1 MSKLP
6 FILFINLLSSFTFAQ
21 ENYISGKIYDAVS
34 KEPLIGVNIKVN
46 NSRGAVTDFNG
57 GYKLLLESGS
67 HKIMYSYIGYES
79 QLISLEIYK
88 STLKDIY
95 LSEEDSQLDVMV
107 VSASKFKQK
116 LEEVTVS
123 VDVIGAK
130 LIESKNCIT
139 LADVIRN
146 APGVQ
151 LTDGQLNIRAGSGW
165 SYGTGSRVLVM
176 VDDMPILSADQ
187 GEVEF
192 NLIPMEN
199 VEQLEIIKGASS
211 ALYGSSALNGVV
223 NIKTKMP
230 GLEPKT
236 TIGVFHGFWDAPKD
250 SSLKWWGDSIE
261 DTRWRSGISMT
272 HSRKIKNFDLVLS
285 ANHYNDRGFVKGVNN
300 IQTRLSLNTRYV
312 KDDLTFGVNGNYMQ
326 RESPLFAM
334 WSSDTSAYIP
344 YDGSAVPNTGS
355 RFYIDPYVT
364 FYKNFFKHTLR
375 SRILRRN
382 ITYINNN
389 PSTITSLMTFNEY
402 QNQYRTDNTTITTGA
417 TLTTLMGKAY
427 AYGGVDN
434 PLFGKNISGYA
445 QFDHKVSKWNFS
457 AGARYEYFNLDTIEV
472 GRPVIRAGI
481 NYELKEGFNA
491 RASFGQG
498 FRFPT
503 ITELYMQGDIGPVN
517 LYNNPSLKPESGWTS
532 EIGFK
537 KVFKID
543 NFSGYID
550 LAGFVMEYDNMME
563 FTFGKFGPDTD
574 DLFGIGFKSL
584 NVGKTRIPGIEFSL
598 NGTGDIGDNLNF
610 SLICGYTFSNPYS
623 VNPNNAFDNV
633 QTISSPVYSQIVN
646 NFVLNGPND
655 STYTFIN
662 TSSDTTNYTLKYRHR
677 QTIRFDLEMKYKKKF
692 SLGFSYQFNS
702 MMNNI
707 DYVFTEYLFNSY
719 VDLGINNSMKELNN
733 GYHLFDARIKY
744 KFDNGFS
751 LGLLGENIF
760 NTPYLIRPANM
771 GSPRT
776 FMLQIR
782 AEF

>member
-1 MSKLP
+1 MSKLYLL
-6 FILFINLLSSFTFAQ
+6 LFATLYSCIFLAQ
-21 ENYISGKIYDAVS
+21 ETFVSGKILDAVT

-46 NSRGAVTDFNG
+46 NSKGTVTDFNG
-57 GYKLLLESGS
+57 EYTLSLEPGS
-67 HKIMYSYIGYES
+67 HKIMYSYIGYQT
-79 QLISLEIYK
+79 QLVPVQITKAIV
-88 STLKDIY
+88 KDIY
-95 LSEEDSQLDVMV
+95 LVEENNQLDVMV

-199 VEQLEIIKGASS
+199 VEQMEIIKGASS

-230 GLEPKT
+230 GIEPKT
-236 TIGVFHGFWDAPKD
+236 TVGFFQGFWDAPSD
-250 SSLKWWGDSIE
+250 TNLNWWGD
-261 DTRWRSGISMT
+261 DTRWRSGVSMT
-272 HSRKIKNFDLVLS
+272 HSRKIKKLDLVLS
-285 ANHYNDRGFVKGVNN
+285 ANHYNDKGFVKDVNN
-300 IQTRLSLNTRYV
+300 VQTRLSMNTRYV
-312 KDDLTFGVNGNYMQ
+312 KDDVTFGINANYMQ

-344 YDGSAVPNTGS
+344 FDGTAIPNAGS
-355 RFYIDPYVT
+355 RFYIDPYIT

-382 ITYINNN
+382 ITYVNNN
-389 PSTITSLMTFNEY
+389 PSTITSLLTFNEY
-402 QNQYRTDNTTITTGA
+402 QNQYRTDNTTITSGA
-417 TLTTLMGKAY
+417 TLTTLMGRAY
-427 AYGGVDN
+427 AYGGE
-434 PLFGKNISGYA
+434 LKGKNISGYT
-445 QFDHKVSKWNFS
+445 QIDYKVSKWNFS
-457 AGARYEYFNLDTIEV
+457 GGARYEYFDLDTIKV
-472 GRPVIRAGI
+472 GRPVFRAGV
-481 NYELKEGFNA
+481 NYKLKEGFNV

-503 ITELYMQGDIGPVN
+503 ITELYMRGDIGPVN
-517 LYNNPSLKPESGWTS
+517 LYNNLNLRPESGWTS

-543 NFSGYID
+543 DFSGYID
-550 LAGFVMEYDNMME
+550 LVGFLMEYNDMME
-563 FTFGKFGPDTD
+563 FTFGQWGPTSDP
-574 DLFGIGFKSL
+574 LFGIGFISQ
-584 NVGKTRIPGIEFSL
+584 NVGTTKIPGFEFTL
-598 NGTGDIGDNLNF
+598 NGSGSISENF
-610 SLICGYTFSNPYS
+610 SFAILSGFTWSNPISVYPDSSFATNYSNTIDYTFN
-623 VNPNNAFDNV
+623 
-633 QTISSPVYSQIVN
+633 
-646 NFVLNGPND
+646 
-655 STYTFIN
+655 N
-662 TSSDTTNYTLKYRHR
+662 TSSDTTGSVLKYRHR
-677 QTIRFDLEMKYKKKF
+677 QTVRFDLEFKYKDAF
-692 SLGFSYQFNS
+692 SLGFSYQYNAK
-702 MMNNI
+702 MINI
-707 DYVFTEYLFNSY
+707 DEVFTTELFNLDNPNIGT
-719 VDLGINNSMKELNN
+719 VDLGINNSLERLNN

-744 KFDNGFS
+744 KFENGFT

-776 FMLQIR
+776 FMLQLR

>member
-1 MSKLP
+1 MTKFRFLLII
-6 FILFINLLSSFTFAQ
+6 ILFSFYASAQ
-21 ENYISGKIYDAVS
+21 ENNISGIIYDAVS
-34 KEPLIGVNIKVN
+34 KEPLIGVNVKVN
-46 NSRGAVTDFNG
+46 NSKGGVTDFNG
-57 GYKLLLESGS
+57 NYKLKLETGS
-67 HKIMYSYIGYES
+67 HKIMYSYIGYET
-79 QLISLEIYK
+79 QLINLDITESVV
-88 STLKDIY
+88 KDIY
-95 LSEEDSQLDVMV
+95 LKEEDSQLDVMV

-199 VEQLEIIKGASS
+199 VEQMEIIKGASS

-236 TIGVFHGFWDAPKD
+236 TIGFFQGFWDAPKD
-250 SSLKWWGDSIE
+250 SNLKWWGDSLS
-261 DTRWRSGISMT
+261 DMRWRSGLSMT
-272 HSRKIKNFDLVLS
+272 HSRKIKNLDLVLS
-285 ANHYNDRGFVKGVNN
+285 ANHYNDRGFVKDVNN

-312 KDDLTFGVNGNYMQ
+312 KDDLTFGINANYMQ

-344 YDGSAVPNTGS
+344 YEGSAIPNYGS
-355 RFYIDPYVT
+355 RFYIDPYLT

-382 ITYINNN
+382 VTYVNNN
-389 PSTITSLMTFNEY
+389 PSTITSVMTFNEY
-402 QNQYRTDNTTITTGA
+402 QNQYRTDNLTLTSGA
-417 TLTTLMGKAY
+417 TLTTLWGDAY
-427 AYGGVDN
+427 AYGEHS
-434 PLFGKNISGYA
+434 GKNISGYT
-445 QFDHKVSKWNFS
+445 QFDYKLSKWNFS
-457 AGARYEYFNLDTIEV
+457 TGARYEYFDLDTIKV
-472 GRPVIRAGI
+472 GRPVLRAGI
-481 NYELKEGFNA
+481 NYEIKEGFNA

-503 ITELYMQGDIGPVN
+503 ITELYMKGDIGPVN
-517 LYNNPSLKPESGWTS
+517 LYNNPSLKPESGWTT

-550 LAGFVMEYDNMME
+550 LVGFIMEYDNMME

-574 DLFGIGFKSL
+574 ELFGIGFKSL

-598 NGTGDIGDNLNF
+598 NGAGNIGENFDFNLIF
-610 SLICGYTFSNPYS
+610 GYTFSNPYS
-623 VNPNNAFDNV
+623 VNPYNSFADV

-677 QTIRFDLEMKYKKKF
+677 QTLRFDLEVKYKKKF

-707 DYVFTEYLFNSY
+707 DYVFTDYLFNSY
-719 VDLGINNSMKELNN
+719 VELGINNSMDELNN

-776 FMLQIR
+776 FMLQLR

>member
-1 MSKLP
+1 MTKFRFLLII
-6 FILFINLLSSFTFAQ
+6 ILFSFYASAQ
-21 ENYISGKIYDAVS
+21 ENNISGIIYDAVS
-34 KEPLIGVNIKVN
+34 KEPLIGVNVKVN
-46 NSRGAVTDFNG
+46 NSKGGVTDFNG
-57 GYKLLLESGS
+57 NYKLKLETGS
-67 HKIMYSYIGYES
+67 HKIMYSYIGYET
-79 QLISLEIYK
+79 QLINLDITESVVKDLY
-88 STLKDIY
+88 LK
-95 LSEEDSQLDVMV
+95 EEDSQLDVMV

-199 VEQLEIIKGASS
+199 VEQMEIIKGASS

-236 TIGVFHGFWDAPKD
+236 TIGFFQGFWDAPKD
-250 SSLKWWGDSIE
+250 SNLKWWGDSLS
-261 DTRWRSGISMT
+261 DMRWRSGLSMT
-272 HSRKIKNFDLVLS
+272 HSRKIKNLDLVLS
-285 ANHYNDRGFVKGVNN
+285 ANHYNDRGFVKDVNN

-312 KDDLTFGVNGNYMQ
+312 KDDLTFGINANYMQ

-344 YDGSAVPNTGS
+344 YEGSAIPNYGS
-355 RFYIDPYVT
+355 RFYIDPYLT

-375 SRILRRN
+375 SRFLRRN
-382 ITYINNN
+382 VTYVNNN
-389 PSTITSLMTFNEY
+389 PSTINSVMTFNEY
-402 QNQYRTDNTTITTGA
+402 QNQYRTDNLTLTSGA
-417 TLTTLMGKAY
+417 TLTTLWGDAY
-427 AYGGVDN
+427 AYGEHS
-434 PLFGKNISGYA
+434 GKNISGYT
-445 QFDHKVSKWNFS
+445 QFDYKLSKWNFS
-457 AGARYEYFNLDTIEV
+457 TGARYEYFDLDTIKV
-472 GRPVIRAGI
+472 GRPVLRAGI
-481 NYELKEGFNA
+481 NYEIKEGFNA

-503 ITELYMQGDIGPVN
+503 ITELYMKGDIGPVN

-550 LAGFVMEYDNMME
+550 LVGFIMEYDNMME

-574 DLFGIGFKSL
+574 ELFGIGFKSL

-598 NGTGDIGDNLNF
+598 NGAGNIGENFDFNLIF
-610 SLICGYTFSNPYS
+610 GYTFSNPYS
-623 VNPNNAFDNV
+623 VNPYNSFADVQPSAVSPLIDN
-633 QTISSPVYSQIVN
+633 Y
-646 NFVLNGPND
+646 VLNGPND

-677 QTIRFDLEMKYKKKF
+677 QTLRFDLEVKYKKKF

-707 DYVFTEYLFNSY
+707 DYVFTDYLFNSY
-719 VDLGINNSMKELNN
+719 VELGINNSMDELNN

-776 FMLQIR
+776 FMLQLR

>member
-1 MSKLP
+1 MTKFRFLLII
-6 FILFINLLSSFTFAQ
+6 ILFSFYASAQ
-21 ENYISGKIYDAVS
+21 ENNISGIIYDAVS
-34 KEPLIGVNIKVN
+34 KEPLIGVNVKVN
-46 NSRGAVTDFNG
+46 NSKGGVTDFNG
-57 GYKLLLESGS
+57 NYKLKLETGS
-67 HKIMYSYIGYES
+67 HKIMYSYIGYET
-79 QLISLEIYK
+79 QLINLDITESVV
-88 STLKDIY
+88 KDIY
-95 LSEEDSQLDVMV
+95 LKEEDSQLDVMV

-199 VEQLEIIKGASS
+199 VEQMEIIKGASS

-236 TIGVFHGFWDAPKD
+236 TIGFFQGFWDAPKD
-250 SSLKWWGDSIE
+250 SNLKWWGDSLS
-261 DTRWRSGISMT
+261 DMRWRSGLSMT
-272 HSRKIKNFDLVLS
+272 HSRKIKNLDLVLS
-285 ANHYNDRGFVKGVNN
+285 ANHYNDRGFVKDVNN

-312 KDDLTFGVNGNYMQ
+312 KDDLTFGINANYMQ

-344 YDGSAVPNTGS
+344 YEGSAIPNYGS
-355 RFYIDPYVT
+355 RFYIDPYLT

-382 ITYINNN
+382 VTYVNNN
-389 PSTITSLMTFNEY
+389 PSTITSVMTFNEY
-402 QNQYRTDNTTITTGA
+402 QNQYRTDNLTLTSGA
-417 TLTTLMGKAY
+417 TLTTLWGDAY
-427 AYGGVDN
+427 AYGEHS
-434 PLFGKNISGYA
+434 GKNISGYT
-445 QFDHKVSKWNFS
+445 QFDYKLSKWNFS
-457 AGARYEYFNLDTIEV
+457 TGARYEYFDLDTIKV
-472 GRPVIRAGI
+472 GRPVLRAGI
-481 NYELKEGFNA
+481 NYEIKEGFNA

-503 ITELYMQGDIGPVN
+503 ITELYMKGDIGPVN

-550 LAGFVMEYDNMME
+550 LVGFIMEYDNMME

-574 DLFGIGFKSL
+574 ELFGIGFKSL

-598 NGTGDIGDNLNF
+598 NGAGNIGENFDFNLIF
-610 SLICGYTFSNPYS
+610 GYTFSNPYS
-623 VNPNNAFDNV
+623 VNPYNSFADV

-677 QTIRFDLEMKYKKKF
+677 QTLRFDLEVKYKKKF

-707 DYVFTEYLFNSY
+707 DYVFTDYLFNSY
-719 VDLGINNSMKELNN
+719 VELGINNSMDELNN

-776 FMLQIR
+776 FMLQLR

>member
-1 MSKLP
+1 MFRIS
-6 FILFINLLSSFTFAQ
+6 LLLLTIFYSCIVFAQ
-21 ENYISGKIYDAVS
+21 EIFVSGKIYDATS
-34 KEPLIGVNIKVN
+34 NEPLIGVNIKVN
-46 NSRGAVTDFNG
+46 DSRGAVTDFNG
-57 GYKLLLESGS
+57 DYKLLLESGS
-67 HKIMYSYIGYES
+67 HKIMYSYIGYET
-79 QLISLEIYK
+79 QLISVEVNESLV
-88 STLKDIY
+88 KDIY
-95 LSEEDSQLDVMV
+95 LKEEDSQLDVMV

-199 VEQLEIIKGASS
+199 VEQMEIIKGASS

-230 GLEPKT
+230 GIEPKT
-236 TIGVFHGFWDAPKD
+236 TVGLFQGFWDAPSD
-250 SSLKWWGDSIE
+250 TNLKWWGD
-261 DTRWRSGISMT
+261 DTRWRSGVSMT
-272 HSRKIKNFDLVLS
+272 HSRKIKKLDLVLS
-285 ANHYNDRGFVKGVNN
+285 ANHYNDKGFIKDVNN
-300 IQTRLSLNTRYV
+300 VQTRLSMNTRYV
-312 KDDLTFGVNGNYMQ
+312 KDDVTFGINANYMQ

-334 WSSDTSAYIP
+334 WSSDSSAYIP
-344 YDGSAVPNTGS
+344 YEGSAIPNSGS

-382 ITYINNN
+382 ITYVNNN
-389 PSTITSLMTFNEY
+389 PSTITSLLTFNEY
-402 QNQYRTDNTTITTGA
+402 QNQYRTDNTTITSGA
-417 TLTTLMGKAY
+417 TLTTLMGRAY
-427 AYGGVDN
+427 AYGGE
-434 PLFGKNISGYA
+434 LKGKNISGYT
-445 QFDHKVSKWNFS
+445 QIDYKVSKWNFS
-457 AGARYEYFNLDTIEV
+457 GGARYEYFDLDTIKV
-472 GRPVIRAGI
+472 GRPVFRAGV
-481 NYELKEGFNA
+481 NYKLKDGLNL
-491 RASFGQG
+491 RGSFGQG

-503 ITELYMQGDIGPVN
+503 ITELYMKGDIGPVN
-517 LYNNPSLKPESGWTS
+517 LYNNPNLKPESGWTS

-550 LAGFVMEYDNMME
+550 LVGFVMEYDNMME

-584 NVGKTRIPGIEFSL
+584 NVGKTRIPGIEFTL
-598 NGTGDIGDNLNF
+598 NGAGDIGDNLNF
-610 SLICGYTFSNPYS
+610 NLLCGYTFSNPYS
-623 VNPNNAFDNV
+623 VNPSNAFETV
-633 QTISSPVYSQIVN
+633 QPVSHPIYSQIVN

-677 QTIRFDLEMKYKKKF
+677 QTIRFDLEIKYKMKL
-692 SLGFSYQFNS
+692 SIGFSYQFNS

-707 DYVFTEYLFNSY
+707 DYVFTEYLFNNY
-719 VDLGINNSMKELNN
+719 VDLGISNSLNELNN
-733 GYHLFDARIKY
+733 GTHLFDARIKY
-744 KFDNGFS
+744 KFENGFTI
-751 LGLLGENIF
+751 GLLGENIF

-776 FMLQIR
+776 FMLQLR
-782 AEF
+782 AAF